1 MIVGSQDA
9 CNQNQVRGR
18 EAKIEW
24 NSEPMSSKSSKTSDW
39 TARES
44 ETDPMRAAFVR
55 TIEGLRPGEVVS
67 YGDVAARAGYPRRHR
82 AVGQLLGASF
92 DALPW
97 WRVVYNDGRLPPVN
111 PSLQEQRLLEEG
123 VTMKR
128 MRVVKSPLGRFASQQ
143 S

>member
-1 MIVGSQDA
+1 
-9 CNQNQVRGR
+9 
-18 EAKIEW
+18 
-24 NSEPMSSKSSKTSDW
+24 
-39 TARES
+39 
-44 ETDPMRAAFVR
+44 MRAAFVR
-55 TIEGLRPGEVVS
+55 TIEKLRPGEVVS

-128 MRVVKSPLGRFASQQ
+128 MRVVESPLGRFAS
-143 S
+143 SSK

>member
-1 MIVGSQDA
+1 ML
-9 CNQNQVRGR
+9 
-18 EAKIEW
+18 
-24 NSEPMSSKSSKTSDW
+24 SKSSKPPEW
-39 TARES
+39 TARDAEA
-44 ETDPMRAAFVR
+44 DPMRAAFVR
-55 TIEGLRPGEVVS
+55 TIEELRPGEVVS

-128 MRVVKSPLGRFASQQ
+128 MRVIQSPRGRFAS
-143 S
+143 

>member
-1 MIVGSQDA
+1 M
-9 CNQNQVRGR
+9 
-18 EAKIEW
+18 
-24 NSEPMSSKSSKTSDW
+24 PSKSAKSSEW
-39 TARES
+39 TVRES
-44 ETDPMRAAFVR
+44 ESDPMRAAFVR
-55 TIEGLRPGEVVS
+55 TIEKLRPGEVVS

-128 MRVVKSPLGRFASQQ
+128 MRVVESPLGGFAS
-143 S
+143 SSK

>member
-1 MIVGSQDA
+1 M
-9 CNQNQVRGR
+9 
-18 EAKIEW
+18 
-24 NSEPMSSKSSKTSDW
+24 TSDW
-39 TARES
+39 TERDLQ
-44 ETDPMRAAFVR
+44 TDPMRSAFVR
-55 TIEGLRPGEVVS
+55 AIEALRPGEVVS

-111 PSLQEQRLLEEG
+111 PSLQEQRLIEEG

-128 MRVVKSPLGRFASQQ
+128 MRVVQSPLGRFAS
-143 S
+143 SLK

>member
-1 MIVGSQDA
+1 M
-9 CNQNQVRGR
+9 
-18 EAKIEW
+18 
-24 NSEPMSSKSSKTSDW
+24 TSDW
-39 TARES
+39 TERDQQ
-44 ETDPMRAAFVR
+44 TDPMRSAFVQA
-55 TIEGLRPGEVVS
+55 IEALKPGEVVS

-111 PSLQEQRLLEEG
+111 PTLQEQRLIEEG

-128 MRVVKSPLGRFASQQ
+128 MRVVQSPLGRFAS
-143 S
+143 SSK